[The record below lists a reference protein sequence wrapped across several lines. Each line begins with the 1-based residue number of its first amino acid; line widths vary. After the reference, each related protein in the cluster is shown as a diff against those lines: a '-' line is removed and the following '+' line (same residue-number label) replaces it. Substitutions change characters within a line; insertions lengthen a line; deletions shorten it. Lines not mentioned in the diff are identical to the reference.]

1 MKIYSYI
8 IRNDL
13 GFSPNP
19 FWGVCT
25 LACCKPIIR
34 RTAEEDDWV
43 VGMRG
48 KGLYKKLRLPP
59 TTNPLE
65 EYGIVYAMKVTE
77 KLSFDEYYERFP
89 EKRPD
94 FDKVETIYRR
104 GDNIYKPMGNGEY
117 EQLKSRHTIKN
128 QPKDIGGKYVLL
140 SNEFYYFGSNPIGI
154 LDNFRVLIC
163 GRGHKCHT
171 DKALQSSFLDYISSN
186 KLGISAR
193 PSLWNEN
200 DNSWNQ

>member
-89 EKRPD
+89 EKD
-94 FDKVETIYRR
+94 QTLIKL
-104 GDNIYKPMGNGEY
+104 KPFTGVAIIFINQWEMGNM
-117 EQLKSRHTIKN
+117 
-128 QPKDIGGKYVLL
+128 
-140 SNEFYYFGSNPIGI
+140 SN
-154 LDNFRVLIC
+154 
-163 GRGHKCHT
+163 
-171 DKALQSSFLDYISSN
+171 
-186 KLGISAR
+186 
-193 PSLWNEN
+193 
-200 DNSWNQ
+200 